1 MFNNNH
7 QRSLLPAAALLLG
20 ASIWGII
27 WYPVRL
33 LEQAGISGAIST
45 TVTYFI
51 ALIMGLILFRKEL
64 RYGIIFNGNAHLL
77 FWICFFAG
85 WTNIAYILAVILG
98 EIVRV
103 LLLFY
108 LSPLWTI
115 LFARLLLNEQLSP
128 QGYGVMALSII
139 GAVIMLWHPETP
151 FPLPKSYGDW
161 LGLTGGIMFALV
173 NVLIRKDQTHS
184 VQLKS
189 IAIWLGA
196 TLIGFGC
203 SFFITE
209 PPIIS
214 DISQKAWGLLFAIGV
229 AMFLLSIMV
238 QYGLTHTPA
247 NRAIILLMFELV
259 VAAVA
264 AYFLANEA
272 ITWRELAGGGMIVMA
287 GLLAVR
293 LNPAYD
299 TRNTV

>member
-1 MFNNNH
+1 MINNNN
-7 QRSLLPAAALLLG
+7 QNTFLPAAALLLG

-27 WYPVRL
+27 WYPIRL

-64 RYGIIFNGNAHLL
+64 RYNIIFNGNAHLL

-98 EIVRV
+98 EIARV

-115 LFARLLLNEQLSP
+115 LFARLLLNEQLIP
-128 QGYGVMALSII
+128 QGYLVMALSIT
-139 GAVIMLWHPETP
+139 GAVVMLWHPDTP

-173 NVLIRKDQTHS
+173 NVLIRKDHS
-184 VQLKS
+184 HSIELKS

-196 TLIGFGC
+196 TLIGLGC
-203 SFFITE
+203 SFFFVESLHVI
-209 PPIIS
+209 
-214 DISQKAWGLLFAIGV
+214 DIALQHWKLLLLIGV

-238 QYGLTHTPA
+238 QYGLTYTPA

-259 VAAVA
+259 VAAVT

-272 ITWRELAGGGMIVMA
+272 LTWRELVGGGMIVAA
-287 GLLAVR
+287 GLLSVR
-293 LNPAYD
+293 LNPSHDARS
-299 TRNTV
+299 TT